1 MDGLNDDLI
10 TIESVSGDMI
20 YSQDKAQI
28 DTQIATA
35 KAFPRDLKKAVED
48 SIFTATLDV
57 ETASSC
63 NYALPRGGKTIT
75 GPSVHLA
82 LILAQNWGNLRVE
95 AKISNIDAKTITS
108 QAVCFDLEKNIAI
121 KVEVKRSIVT
131 KFGRMNDDM
140 ITVTGNAANSISL
153 RNAILK
159 VIPKAV
165 VDKVSKSAK
174 QLITGDISDETKFI
188 KKRTSVLDGFKN
200 SYGVTEQEVLNVLGK
215 PSTSNITPDD
225 LVTLIGYAQSIKDGD
240 STADLIFRN
249 TKEHQ
254 VADKKQEIKNKK
266 AQSSSAVPKSKE
278 EKPDNINPSK
288 ETKSEEGNMYDKI
301 SACQTLDELNLL
313 SKEITEEDHD
323 LLIALDDKKR
333 ELSNKPN
340 SELFDPNKMP

>member
-1 MDGLNDDLI
+1 MEAELI
-10 TIESVSGDMI
+10 TTEQVSTEMI
-20 YSQDKAQI
+20 YQQDKAQI

-35 KAFPRDLKKAVED
+35 KAYPRNIKKAVED

-63 NYALPRGGKTIT
+63 TYSLPRGGKPIS

-82 LILAQNWGNLRVE
+82 LILAQNWGNLRIE
-95 AKISNIDAKTITS
+95 AKISSIDNKSITS

-121 KVEVKRSIVT
+121 KVEVKRSIMT
-131 KFGRMNDDM
+131 KNGRMNDDM

-188 KKRTSVLDGFKN
+188 KKRNSVLEGFKN
-200 SYGVTEQEVLNVLGK
+200 TYGVTEEEILGVLGK
-215 PSTSNITPDD
+215 PSTANITADD

-240 STADLIFRN
+240 STADLIFR
-249 TKEHQ
+249 
-254 VADKKQEIKNKK
+254 AKKVE
-266 AQSSSAVPKSKE
+266 AQNKE
-278 EKPDNINPSK
+278 EKVDGAKLIMRINQAK
-288 ETKSEEGNMYDKI
+288 
-301 SACQTLDELNLL
+301 
-313 SKEITEEDHD
+313 TEE
-323 LLIALDDKKR
+323 ALEKLKKDIPEEDTDTYTLYSDKLN
-333 ELSNKPN
+333 ELKKANTAKGNQAKP
-340 SELFDPNKMP
+340 EQLP

>member
-1 MDGLNDDLI
+1 MEAELI
-10 TIESVSGDMI
+10 TTEQVSTEMI
-20 YSQDKAQI
+20 YQQDKAQI

-35 KAFPRDLKKAVED
+35 KAYPRNIKKAVED

-63 NYALPRGGKTIT
+63 TYSLPRGGKPIS

-82 LILAQNWGNLRVE
+82 LILAQNWGNLRIE
-95 AKISNIDAKTITS
+95 AKISSIDNKSITS

-121 KVEVKRSIVT
+121 KVEVKRSIMT
-131 KFGRMNDDM
+131 KNGRMNDDM

-188 KKRTSVLDGFKN
+188 KKRNSVLEGFKN
-200 SYGVTEQEVLNVLGK
+200 TYGVTEEEILGVLGK
-215 PSTSNITPDD
+215 PSTANITADD

-240 STADLIFRN
+240 STADLIFR
-249 TKEHQ
+249 
-254 VADKKQEIKNKK
+254 AKKVE
-266 AQSSSAVPKSKE
+266 AQNKE
-278 EKPDNINPSK
+278 EKVDSAK
-288 ETKSEEGNMYDKI
+288 LRLRI
-301 SACQTLDELNLL
+301 SQA
-313 SKEITEEDHD
+313 KTEE
-323 LLIALDDKKR
+323 ALEKLKKDIPEEDTDTYTLYSDKLN
-333 ELSNKPN
+333 ELKKAKTAQVKPA
-340 SELFDPNKMP
+340 EPEQLP

>member
-1 MDGLNDDLI
+1 MEAELI
-10 TIESVSGDMI
+10 TTEQVSTEMI
-20 YSQDKAQI
+20 YQQDKAQI

-35 KAFPRDLKKAVED
+35 KAYPRNIKKAVED

-63 NYALPRGGKTIT
+63 TYSLPRGGKPIS

-82 LILAQNWGNLRVE
+82 LILAQNWGNLRIE
-95 AKISNIDAKTITS
+95 AKISSIDNKSITS

-121 KVEVKRSIVT
+121 KVEVKRSIMT
-131 KFGRMNDDM
+131 KNGRMNDDM

-188 KKRTSVLDGFKN
+188 KKRNSVLEGFKN
-200 SYGVTEQEVLNVLGK
+200 TYGVTEEEILGVLGK
-215 PSTSNITPDD
+215 PSTANITADD

-240 STADLIFRN
+240 STADLIFR
-249 TKEHQ
+249 
-254 VADKKQEIKNKK
+254 AKKVE
-266 AQSSSAVPKSKE
+266 AQNKE
-278 EKPDNINPSK
+278 EKVDSAK
-288 ETKSEEGNMYDKI
+288 LRLRI
-301 SACQTLDELNLL
+301 SQA
-313 SKEITEEDHD
+313 KTEE
-323 LLIALDDKKR
+323 ALEKLKKDIPEEDTDTYTLYSDKLN
-333 ELSNKPN
+333 ELKKAKTAKVNPA
-340 SELFDPNKMP
+340 EPEQLP

>member
-1 MDGLNDDLI
+1 MEAELI
-10 TIESVSGDMI
+10 TTEHVSTEMI
-20 YSQDKAQI
+20 YQQDKAQI

-35 KAFPRDLKKAVED
+35 KAYPRNMKKAVED

-63 NYALPRGGKTIT
+63 TYSLPRGGKPIS

-82 LILAQNWGNLRVE
+82 LILAQNWGNLRIE
-95 AKISNIDAKTITS
+95 AKISSIDNKSITS

-121 KVEVKRSIVT
+121 KVEVKRSIMT
-131 KFGRMNDDM
+131 KNGRMNDDM

-188 KKRTSVLDGFKN
+188 KKRNSVLEGFKN
-200 SYGVTEQEVLNVLGK
+200 TYGVTEEEVLTVLGK
-215 PSTSNITPDD
+215 PSTANITADD

-240 STADLIFRN
+240 STADLIFR
-249 TKEHQ
+249 
-254 VADKKQEIKNKK
+254 AKKVDAKN
-266 AQSSSAVPKSKE
+266 KE
-278 EKPDNINPSK
+278 EKVDTAKLRVRIAQATTK
-288 ETKSEEGNMYDKI
+288 EELEKLKKDIPEEDTDTYTLYSDKVK
-301 SACQTLDELNLL
+301 EL
-313 SKEITEEDHD
+313 SKPAEKQPKNT
-323 LLIALDDKKR
+323 
-333 ELSNKPN
+333 
-340 SELFDPNKMP
+340 MP

>member
-1 MDGLNDDLI
+1 MEAELI
-10 TIESVSGDMI
+10 TTEQVSTEMI
-20 YSQDKAQI
+20 YQQDKAQI

-35 KAFPRDLKKAVED
+35 KAYPRNIKKAVED

-63 NYALPRGGKTIT
+63 TYSLPRGGKPIS

-82 LILAQNWGNLRVE
+82 LILAQNWGNLRIE
-95 AKISNIDAKTITS
+95 AKISSIDNKSITS

-121 KVEVKRSIVT
+121 KVEVKRSIMT
-131 KFGRMNDDM
+131 KNGRMNDDM

-188 KKRTSVLDGFKN
+188 KKRNSVLEGFKN
-200 SYGVTEQEVLNVLGK
+200 TYGVTEEEILGVLGK
-215 PSTSNITPDD
+215 PSTANITADD

-240 STADLIFRN
+240 STADLIFR
-249 TKEHQ
+249 
-254 VADKKQEIKNKK
+254 AKKVE
-266 AQSSSAVPKSKE
+266 AQNKE
-278 EKPDNINPSK
+278 EKVDGAKLIMRINQAK
-288 ETKSEEGNMYDKI
+288 
-301 SACQTLDELNLL
+301 
-313 SKEITEEDHD
+313 TEE
-323 LLIALDDKKR
+323 ALEKLKKDIPEEDTDTYTLYSDKLN
-333 ELSNKPN
+333 ELKKAKTAQVNPDKP
-340 SELFDPNKMP
+340 EQLP

>member
-1 MDGLNDDLI
+1 MEAELI
-10 TIESVSGDMI
+10 TTEQVSTEMI
-20 YSQDKAQI
+20 YQQDKAQI

-35 KAFPRDLKKAVED
+35 KAYPRNIKKAVED

-63 NYALPRGGKTIT
+63 TYSLPRGGKPIS

-82 LILAQNWGNLRVE
+82 LILAQNWGNLRIE
-95 AKISNIDAKTITS
+95 AKISSIDNKSITS

-121 KVEVKRSIVT
+121 KVEVKRSIMT
-131 KFGRMNDDM
+131 KNGRMNDDM

-188 KKRTSVLDGFKN
+188 KKRNSVLEGFKN
-200 SYGVTEQEVLNVLGK
+200 TYGVTEEEVLTVLGK
-215 PSTSNITPDD
+215 PSTANITADD

-240 STADLIFRN
+240 STADLIFR
-249 TKEHQ
+249 
-254 VADKKQEIKNKK
+254 AKKLDAKN
-266 AQSSSAVPKSKE
+266 KE
-278 EKPDNINPSK
+278 EKVDAAKLRVRIAQATTK
-288 ETKSEEGNMYDKI
+288 EELEKLKKDIPEEDTDTYTLFADK
-301 SACQTLDELNLL
+301 LKEL
-313 SKEITEEDHD
+313 SKPGEKQPKNT
-323 LLIALDDKKR
+323 
-333 ELSNKPN
+333 
-340 SELFDPNKMP
+340 MP

>member
-1 MDGLNDDLI
+1 METELI
-10 TIESVSGDMI
+10 TTEQVSTEMI
-20 YSQDKAQI
+20 YQQDKAQI

-35 KAFPRDLKKAVED
+35 KAYPRNIKKAVED

-63 NYALPRGGKTIT
+63 TYSLPRGGKPIS

-82 LILAQNWGNLRVE
+82 LILAQNWGNLRIE
-95 AKISNIDAKTITS
+95 AKISSIDNKSITS

-121 KVEVKRSIVT
+121 KVEVKRSIMT
-131 KFGRMNDDM
+131 KNGRMNDDM

-188 KKRTSVLDGFKN
+188 KKRNSVLEGFKN
-200 SYGVTEQEVLNVLGK
+200 TYGVTEEEILGVLGK
-215 PSTSNITPDD
+215 PSTANITADD

-240 STADLIFRN
+240 STADLIFR
-249 TKEHQ
+249 
-254 VADKKQEIKNKK
+254 AKKVEAKN
-266 AQSSSAVPKSKE
+266 KE
-278 EKPDNINPSK
+278 EKVDSAK
-288 ETKSEEGNMYDKI
+288 LRLRI
-301 SACQTLDELNLL
+301 SQA
-313 SKEITEEDHD
+313 KTEE
-323 LLIALDDKKR
+323 ALEKLKKDIPEEDTDTYTLYSDKLN
-333 ELSNKPN
+333 ELKKANTAKGNQAKP
-340 SELFDPNKMP
+340 EQLP

>member
-1 MDGLNDDLI
+1 MEAELI
-10 TIESVSGDMI
+10 TTEQMSTEMI
-20 YSQDKAQI
+20 YQQDKAQI

-35 KAFPRDLKKAVED
+35 KAYPRNIKKAVED

-63 NYALPRGGKTIT
+63 TYSLPRGGKPIS

-82 LILAQNWGNLRVE
+82 LILAQNWGNLRIE
-95 AKISNIDAKTITS
+95 AKISSIDNKSITS

-121 KVEVKRSIVT
+121 KVEVKRSIMT
-131 KFGRMNDDM
+131 KNGRMNDDM

-188 KKRTSVLDGFKN
+188 KKRNSVLEGFKN
-200 SYGVTEQEVLNVLGK
+200 TYGVTEEEILGVLGK
-215 PSTSNITPDD
+215 PSTANITADD

-240 STADLIFRN
+240 STADLIFR
-249 TKEHQ
+249 
-254 VADKKQEIKNKK
+254 AKKVE
-266 AQSSSAVPKSKE
+266 AQNKE
-278 EKPDNINPSK
+278 EKVDSAK
-288 ETKSEEGNMYDKI
+288 LRLRI
-301 SACQTLDELNLL
+301 SQA
-313 SKEITEEDHD
+313 KTEE
-323 LLIALDDKKR
+323 ALEKLKKDIPEEDTDTYTLYSDKLN
-333 ELSNKPN
+333 ELKKAKTDQVNPAKP
-340 SELFDPNKMP
+340 EQLP

>member
-1 MDGLNDDLI
+1 MEAELI
-10 TIESVSGDMI
+10 TTEQVSTEMI
-20 YSQDKAQI
+20 YQQDKAQI

-35 KAFPRDLKKAVED
+35 KAYPRNIKKAVED

-63 NYALPRGGKTIT
+63 TYSLPRGGKPIS

-82 LILAQNWGNLRVE
+82 LILAQNWGNLRIE
-95 AKISNIDAKTITS
+95 AKISSIDNKSITS

-121 KVEVKRSIVT
+121 KVEVKRSIMT
-131 KFGRMNDDM
+131 KNGRMNDDM

-188 KKRTSVLDGFKN
+188 KKRNSVLEGFKN
-200 SYGVTEQEVLNVLGK
+200 TYGVTEEEILGVLGK
-215 PSTSNITPDD
+215 PSTANITADD

-240 STADLIFRN
+240 STADLIFR
-249 TKEHQ
+249 
-254 VADKKQEIKNKK
+254 AKKVE
-266 AQSSSAVPKSKE
+266 AQNKE
-278 EKPDNINPSK
+278 EKVDSAK
-288 ETKSEEGNMYDKI
+288 LRLRI
-301 SACQTLDELNLL
+301 SQA
-313 SKEITEEDHD
+313 KTEE
-323 LLIALDDKKR
+323 ALEKLKKDIPEEDTDTYTLYSDKLN
-333 ELSNKPN
+333 ELKKAKTAKVKPA
-340 SELFDPNKMP
+340 EPEQLP

>member
-1 MDGLNDDLI
+1 MEAELI
-10 TIESVSGDMI
+10 TTEQVSTEMI
-20 YSQDKAQI
+20 YQQDKAQI

-35 KAFPRDLKKAVED
+35 KAYPRNIKKAVED

-63 NYALPRGGKTIT
+63 TYSLPRGGKPIS

-82 LILAQNWGNLRVE
+82 LILAQNWGNLRIE
-95 AKISNIDAKTITS
+95 AKISSIDNKSITS

-121 KVEVKRSIVT
+121 KVEVKRSIMT
-131 KFGRMNDDM
+131 KNGRMNDDM

-188 KKRTSVLDGFKN
+188 KKRNSVLEGFKN
-200 SYGVTEQEVLNVLGK
+200 TYGVTEEEILGVLGK
-215 PSTSNITPDD
+215 PSTANITADD

-240 STADLIFRN
+240 STPDLIFR
-249 TKEHQ
+249 
-254 VADKKQEIKNKK
+254 AKKVE
-266 AQSSSAVPKSKE
+266 AQNKE
-278 EKPDNINPSK
+278 EKVDGAKLIMRINQAK
-288 ETKSEEGNMYDKI
+288 
-301 SACQTLDELNLL
+301 
-313 SKEITEEDHD
+313 TEE
-323 LLIALDDKKR
+323 ALEKLKKDIPEEDTDTYTLYSDKLN
-333 ELSNKPN
+333 ELKKAKTAQVNPAKP
-340 SELFDPNKMP
+340 EQLP

>member
-1 MDGLNDDLI
+1 MEAELI
-10 TIESVSGDMI
+10 TTEQVSTEMI
-20 YSQDKAQI
+20 YQQDKAQI

-35 KAFPRDLKKAVED
+35 KAYPRNIKKAVED

-63 NYALPRGGKTIT
+63 TYSLPRGGKPIS

-82 LILAQNWGNLRVE
+82 LILAQNWGNLRIE
-95 AKISNIDAKTITS
+95 AKISSIDNKSITS

-121 KVEVKRSIVT
+121 KVEVKRSIMT
-131 KFGRMNDDM
+131 KNGRMNDDM

-188 KKRTSVLDGFKN
+188 KKRNSVLEGFKN
-200 SYGVTEQEVLNVLGK
+200 TYGVTEEEILGVLGK
-215 PSTSNITPDD
+215 PSTANITADD

-240 STADLIFRN
+240 STADLIFR
-249 TKEHQ
+249 
-254 VADKKQEIKNKK
+254 AKKVE
-266 AQSSSAVPKSKE
+266 AQNKE
-278 EKPDNINPSK
+278 EKVDSAK
-288 ETKSEEGNMYDKI
+288 LRLRI
-301 SACQTLDELNLL
+301 SQA
-313 SKEITEEDHD
+313 KTEE
-323 LLIALDDKKR
+323 ALEKLKKDIPEEDTDTYTLYSDKLN
-333 ELSNKPN
+333 ELKKAKTDQVNPAKP
-340 SELFDPNKMP
+340 EQLP

>member
-1 MDGLNDDLI
+1 MEAELI
-10 TIESVSGDMI
+10 TTEQVSTEMI
-20 YSQDKAQI
+20 YQQDKAQI

-35 KAFPRDLKKAVED
+35 KAYPRNIKKAVED

-63 NYALPRGGKTIT
+63 TYSLPRGGKPIS

-82 LILAQNWGNLRVE
+82 LILAQNWGNLRIE
-95 AKISNIDAKTITS
+95 AKISSIDNKSITS

-121 KVEVKRSIVT
+121 KVEVKRSIMT
-131 KFGRMNDDM
+131 KNGRMNDDM

-188 KKRTSVLDGFKN
+188 KKRNSVLEGFKN
-200 SYGVTEQEVLNVLGK
+200 TYGVTEEEILGVLGK
-215 PSTSNITPDD
+215 PSTANITADD

-240 STADLIFRN
+240 STADLIFR
-249 TKEHQ
+249 
-254 VADKKQEIKNKK
+254 AKKVE
-266 AQSSSAVPKSKE
+266 AQNKE
-278 EKPDNINPSK
+278 EKVDSAK
-288 ETKSEEGNMYDKI
+288 LRLRI
-301 SACQTLDELNLL
+301 SQA
-313 SKEITEEDHD
+313 KTEE
-323 LLIALDDKKR
+323 ALEKLKKDIPDEDTDTYTLYSDKLN
-333 ELSNKPN
+333 ELKKAKTAQVKPA
-340 SELFDPNKMP
+340 EPEQLP